1 MTAIITPITA
11 PFAWSR
17 SDNVLPATNSGSP
30 DNVANQETGF
40 PVLQMTALS
49 TPGAT
54 PVKEQEMNGVINYY
68 TQLLYQLGA
77 GYQFTFNSALS
88 GVLGGYAQGA
98 VLWNAAGSNRQVS
111 LINNNTF
118 DFVTNP
124 SYVDDGIHWRTA
136 TDTPSI
142 YNPNLNVFQEA
153 AISTLDASYQARID
167 QTQIVSSDARNGHYS
182 FSLANVQGS
191 DQRSIFNLGW
201 AAFGGASY
209 PQFSLYS

>member
-68 TQLLYQLGA
+68 PI
-77 GYQFTFNSALS
+77 ALS
-88 GVLGGYAQGA
+88 TWCRL
-98 VLWNAAGSNRQVS
+98 
-111 LINNNTF
+111 
-118 DFVTNP
+118 
-124 SYVDDGIHWRTA
+124 
-136 TDTPSI
+136 SI
-142 YNPNLNVFQEA
+142 Y
-153 AISTLDASYQARID
+153 I
-167 QTQIVSSDARNGHYS
+167 
-182 FSLANVQGS
+182 
-191 DQRSIFNLGW
+191 
-201 AAFGGASY
+201 
-209 PQFSLYS
+209 